1 MLQANLACAA
11 DQDVTQQP
19 VQERRIGFVFQSYAL
34 FNHMT
39 VAENIAFGIRI
50 RKLPID
56 SQARY
61 PKQFQDATGREA
73 PQSSGTP
80 CVALVTLLC

>member
-1 MLQANLACAA
+1 VFIACVA
-11 DQDVTQQP
+11 DRDVTQQP

-56 SQARY
+56 AQARY
-61 PKQFQDATGREA
+61 PTRLQRPHRQTLCCIG
-73 PQSSGTP
+73 
-80 CVALVTLLC
+80 ALPW